1 MAARSRMQTSGP
13 FSRRRF
19 VGAAGAAVAAIAA
32 PIAAPGL
39 IRIAAAQSW
48 RAGNPFSLGVA
59 SRAPRPD
66 GFVLWTRLAPEPLST
81 NPETPGGMTGAD
93 VTLRYEIATDPGM
106 TKIVRRGAATA
117 EQAFAYSVHLDV
129 AGLESGR
136 SYWYRFLS
144 GDAVSPTGRA
154 VTFPA
159 PGSARAKLRFGF
171 VSCSN
176 YEHGYFSAYR
186 HLTGENS
193 EFVLF
198 LGDYIYETIEQYR
211 PIVRRHSDGI
221 EAATLPTYRNRY
233 AQYRLDADLQELHAQ
248 VPAIVT
254 WDDHEVQNDYADK
267 WSETFDDPAQFLLRR
282 AAAYQAFYEH
292 MPVRPILSRPNGPLR
307 VYDRFTLGDLIEIS
321 VIDGRQYRSRQACY
335 APPNKGG
342 AHLETNASCP
352 ERLDAGRTMLGF
364 GQEAWLYA
372 GLARSKARWNLIAQ
386 DVLMAQLRRN
396 QDGIDAFWTD
406 DWNGY
411 PANRARLMQHIHNR
425 KVPNPVVISG
435 DIHSFFANDLK
446 LDFDDQASPLS
457 PPNSSA
463 TRSPHTA
470 RHTIRL
476 RRCCRTIPMCIFSTA
491 GGAVMSSSI

>member
-1 MAARSRMQTSGP
+1 
-13 FSRRRF
+13 
-19 VGAAGAAVAAIAA
+19 
-32 PIAAPGL
+32 
-39 IRIAAAQSW
+39 
-48 RAGNPFSLGVA
+48 
-59 SRAPRPD
+59 
-66 GFVLWTRLAPEPLST
+66 
-81 NPETPGGMTGAD
+81 
-93 VTLRYEIATDPGM
+93 
-106 TKIVRRGAATA
+106 VRRGAATA

-129 AGLESGR
+129 DGLESGR

-154 VTFPA
+154 VTLPA

-282 AAAYQAFYEH
+282 AAAYQAFYER
-292 MPVRPILSRPNGPLR
+292 MPVRPILSRPNVPLMR
-307 VYDRFTLGDLIEIS
+307 VYDRFTLGDLIERS
-321 VIDGRQYRSRQACY
+321 VIDGRQYLSRQACY
-335 APPNKGG
+335 APPNKGR
-342 AHLETNASCP
+342 S
-352 ERLDAGRTMLGF
+352 F
-364 GQEAWLYA
+364 G
-372 GLARSKARWNLIAQ
+372 
-386 DVLMAQLRRN
+386 D
-396 QDGIDAFWTD
+396 
-406 DWNGY
+406 
-411 PANRARLMQHIHNR
+411 
-425 KVPNPVVISG
+425 
-435 DIHSFFANDLK
+435 
-446 LDFDDQASPLS
+446 
-457 PPNSSA
+457 
-463 TRSPHTA
+463 
-470 RHTIRL
+470 
-476 RRCCRTIPMCIFSTA
+476 
-491 GGAVMSSSI
+491 